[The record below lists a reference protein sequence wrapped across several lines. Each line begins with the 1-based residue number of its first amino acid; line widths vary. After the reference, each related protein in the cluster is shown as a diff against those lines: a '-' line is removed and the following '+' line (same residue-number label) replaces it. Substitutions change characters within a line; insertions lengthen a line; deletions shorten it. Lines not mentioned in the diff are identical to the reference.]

1 MPTSTYQYP
10 NQSNQPSSS
19 SGTPTST
26 TTSLSALSTTA
37 IKDGHRGHAMPGTS
51 HRGHHQHA
59 SQGSLDAERADRIS
73 RLAGLSNVSQLRSPP
88 DAGSAAPANNSPQ
101 TTPTSAG
108 FPPNV
113 HQSVAPLIQGAPAYF
128 DSNGQP
134 VAVTKMSTVG
144 TASATESVS
153 LLPDT

>member
-1 MPTSTYQYP
+1 MPTT
-10 NQSNQPSSS
+10 N
-19 SGTPTST
+19 
-26 TTSLSALSTTA
+26 
-37 IKDGHRGHAMPGTS
+37 

-73 RLAGLSNVSQLRSPP
+73 RLAGLSNVSQLRSSPN
-88 DAGSAAPANNSPQ
+88 AGSVQPANNGNSPQ

-108 FPPNV
+108 FPPSA

-153 LLPDT
+153 HSFLTYANRGLIYGLLENTLY